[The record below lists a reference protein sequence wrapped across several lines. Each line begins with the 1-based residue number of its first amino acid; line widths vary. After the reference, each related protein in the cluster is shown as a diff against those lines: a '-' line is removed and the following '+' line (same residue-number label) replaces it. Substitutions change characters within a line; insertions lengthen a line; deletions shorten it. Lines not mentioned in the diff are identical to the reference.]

1 MLDKTDG
8 VVLRVLKHTD
18 STSIVDLYTKDFGR
32 RSYVVSVPKTRKSKI
47 KYHLLQP
54 LSLININFTTRSKS
68 SLPRIHEINVLLPYL
83 SISYDPI
90 KSALAFFISEFLYRV
105 LREEVAS
112 PSLFNYLLHSFQ
124 WLDQARSNIAN
135 YHIVF
140 LIRFT
145 RFIGLYPNIEEYGR
159 EQYFDMLNA
168 SFVQEKPLNHPY
180 FLNLEESRW
189 LLRLTR
195 LNYESMHRLS
205 LNRHQRNRCIEVIES
220 YYRLHLPTFPEL
232 KATSVLKELF
242 N

>member
-18 STSIVDLYTKDFGR
+18 SASIVDLYTRDFGR
-32 RSYVVSVPKTRKSKI
+32 RSYVVSIPKTRKSKI
-47 KYHLLQP
+47 RYHLLQP
-54 LSLININFTTRSKS
+54 LSLISINFTDRLKS
-68 SLPRIHEINVLLPYL
+68 SLPRIIEINVLLPYL
-83 SISYDPI
+83 NIPYDPM

-105 LREEVAS
+105 LREETTS

-124 WLDQARSNIAN
+124 WLDQATNNIAN

-140 LIRFT
+140 LMRFT
-145 RFIGLYPNIEEYGR
+145 RFIGLYPNIEEYDG
-159 EQYFDMLNA
+159 EWYFDMLNA
-168 SFVQEKPLNHPY
+168 CFISEKPLTHPY
-180 FLNLEESRW
+180 FLNREESRW

-195 LNYESMHRLS
+195 LNYDSMHRLS

-220 YYRLHLPTFPEL
+220 YYRLHLPTFPAL
-232 KATSVLKELF
+232 KTLSVLKELF